1 MLKKLINKY
10 ELSSDTRSLKENE
23 IFFDLGTGEMR
34 STTNYIFT
42 T

>member
-23 IFFDLGTGEMR
+23 IFLIWVVRKIVLDH
-34 STTNYIFT
+34 IFFKR
-42 T
+42 